1 MKAAESME
9 GLNEKF
15 FNKRMSSTVNP
26 DDIQSLLKNA
36 DKKLMSKLESI
47 KSDTSVSSEE
57 DDEEDRRRVGILK
70 IPTNNIMA
78 RGSQQN

>member
-57 DDEEDRRRVGILK
+57 DDEEDKRRVGILK
-70 IPTNNIMA
+70 IPTNDIMA

>member
-70 IPTNNIMA
+70 IPTNDIMA